1 MRNGTCWLDD
11 AGRPIQAHG
20 GMIARFGEKWYWYG
34 ENKDGPTL
42 KTKSV
47 GHRVDVVGVSCYSS
61 TNLLDWH
68 YEGLALGTRPDEPN
82 HPLHPSMVVE
92 RPKVLHCEKTGK
104 YVMWFHSDTPDYVSA
119 RAGCAVSDTPEGS
132 FEFLYATQPNRR
144 DCRDI
149 NVYRDPVSGKAYVI
163 HSGDWNHTLYFS
175 ELNEEYTGFT
185 GNCFAQLVDQTREG
199 GTVCWHDGVYYCV
212 SSGCTGWR
220 PNPTLYATTRFL
232 TTPMQLVDNPCEG
245 PKYRTTF
252 DGQSTYI
259 FEVSGTFYLMLDHWK
274 PEKLS
279 KSGYSILPIDF
290 TDGRMTIR
298 WREEFIGLER

>member
-1 MRNGTCWLDD
+1 MKNGTCWLDD
-11 AGRPIQAHG
+11 MGRPIQAHG

-34 ENKDGPTL
+34 ENKDAPTQV
-42 KTKSV
+42 SQAV

-61 TNLLDWH
+61 PDLATWH
-68 YEGLALGTRPDEPN
+68 YEGLALPARPDEAG

-92 RPKVLHCEKTGK
+92 RPKVLYCEKTGK

-119 RAGCAVSDTPEGS
+119 RAGCAVSDTPEGP

-149 NVYRDPVSGKAYVI
+149 NVYKDPVSGKAYVI

-175 ELNEEYTGFT
+175 ELDEEYTGFT

-212 SSGCTGWR
+212 SSGCTGWN

-232 TTPMQLVDNPCEG
+232 TTPMLLVDNPCEG

-259 FEVSGTFYLMLDHWK
+259 FEAGGTFYLMLDHWK
-274 PEKLS
+274 PERLRD
-279 KSGYSILPIDF
+279 SGYSILPIDF
-290 TDGRMTIR
+290 SGGRMTVR
-298 WREEFIGLER
+298 WREDFLGL